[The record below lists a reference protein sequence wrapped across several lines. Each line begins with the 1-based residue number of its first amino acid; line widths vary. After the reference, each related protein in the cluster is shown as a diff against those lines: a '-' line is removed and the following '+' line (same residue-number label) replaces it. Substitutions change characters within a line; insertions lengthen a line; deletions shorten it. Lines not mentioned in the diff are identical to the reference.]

1 MPPLY
6 KTIVME
12 MLQDRPGL
20 YEQLRVRRTLLQSME
35 ELATAL
41 KACHQ
46 GWMTQLAET
55 RPGSDPSQLS
65 SEALELALQE
75 LQESLPPP
83 SPPSGEET
91 EPLSLDAA
99 MNFLNRHM
107 PAG

>member
-20 YEQLRVRRTLLQSME
+20 YEQLRVQKTLLQSLE
-35 ELATAL
+35 QLSQAL
-41 KACHQ
+41 KSCHQ

-65 SEALELALQE
+65 SEALELALHE
-75 LQESLPPP
+75 LEESLPPP
-83 SPPSGEET
+83 SPQNEET
-91 EPLSLDAA
+91 EPLSLDVA
-99 MNFLNRHM
+99 MMFLQRHM

>member
-12 MLQDRPGL
+12 MLQDRPSL
-20 YEQLRVRRTLLQSME
+20 YEQLRVRRTLLQSLE
-35 ELATAL
+35 QLATAL
-41 KACHQ
+41 KSCHQ
-46 GWMTQLAET
+46 GWMTQLAEV
-55 RPGSDPSQLS
+55 RPGSDPIQIS

-75 LQESLPPP
+75 LQESLPPA
-83 SPPSGEET
+83 SPPSGEDM
-91 EPLSLDAA
+91 EPLSLDEA

>member
-6 KTIVME
+6 KNIVME
-12 MLQDRPGL
+12 MLQDRPSL
-20 YEQLRVRRTLLQSME
+20 YEQLRLRRTLLQSME
-35 ELATAL
+35 QLAMAL
-41 KACHQ
+41 KSCHQ

-55 RPGSDPSQLS
+55 RPGSAPSQIS

-75 LQESLPPP
+75 LQDSLPPP
-83 SPPSGEET
+83 SPPSGEDM

-99 MNFLNRHM
+99 MMFLRRHM

>member
-20 YEQLRVRRTLLQSME
+20 FEQLRARGTLLQSME
-35 ELATAL
+35 QLATAL
-41 KACHQ
+41 KSCHQ
-46 GWMTQLAET
+46 GWMIQFAEA
-55 RPGSDPSQLS
+55 RPGSDLSQLS
-65 SEALELALQE
+65 SEALEPALQE
-75 LQESLPPP
+75 LQDSLPPP

-99 MNFLNRHM
+99 MMFLQRHM
-107 PAG
+107 PVG

>member
-6 KTIVME
+6 KTIVLE
-12 MLQDRPGL
+12 LLQDRPGL
-20 YEQLRVRRTLLQSME
+20 YEQLRLQRTLLQSME
-35 ELATAL
+35 QLGLAL

-46 GWMTQLAET
+46 GWMAQLAEA

-75 LQESLPPP
+75 LQDHLPPP
-83 SPPSGEET
+83 LPPSGDEM

-99 MNFLNRHM
+99 MAFLSRHM
-107 PAG
+107 PAV

>member
-20 YEQLRVRRTLLQSME
+20 YEQLRLKRTLLQSLE
-35 ELATAL
+35 QLATAL

-46 GWMTQLAET
+46 SWMQQLAEAK
-55 RPGSDPSQLS
+55 PGSERNQIL

-75 LQESLPPP
+75 LQDSLPPP
-83 SPPSGEET
+83 SPPSGEVT

-99 MNFLNRHM
+99 MTFLQRHM
-107 PAG
+107 PAV